1 MGTWCC
7 EELMSM
13 SRPSKDTGER
23 YKFRE
28 SWIYSLESE
37 SNITLRAGVT
47 LGWRIAVATSRREP
61 YRTEEG
67 NVEYE
72 YRQRS
77 QLRFPRLLR
86 RSSDTEDAQC
96 VARKGCTRCAGM
108 TLITD

>member
-13 SRPSKDTGER
+13 SRPSKDTGEG
-23 YKFRE
+23 YEVRE
-28 SWIYSLESE
+28 SWRYNLESE
-37 SNITLRAGVT
+37 NNITLRGGVT
-47 LGWRIAVATSRREP
+47 LVWRIAVATSRIDQ

-77 QLRFPRLLR
+77 QLRCPRLLR
-86 RSSDTEDAQC
+86 RSSDAEDAQC